1 MPTGAFGEGTGIY
14 ETPNSNSNSNTNRY
28 SGVFASDRIHVHT
41 LTPGRR
47 RLALFTLA
55 LGGFSIG
62 ITEFASMGVL
72 PNIAEDL
79 LPDFTSNPA
88 KGIAQAGTLITL
100 YALGVVIGAPVI
112 TALAARVSQTTL
124 AFWLLG
130 AFTAGSIASAAAP
143 TFETLAIARLI
154 AGLPH
159 ATFFGAS
166 ALLAGR
172 LMGPGNQGKGIAIAM
187 SGLPIANVLGVP
199 LATWIGQTLGWR
211 WAYALVSILFALTL
225 LLALRYLPRY
235 AGDPTLSPIRSLAGF
250 KNIRIWIMVAL
261 GAIGFGGFFA
271 VYSYIA
277 EVVTRVTAM
286 PDSAVP
292 WVLSAIGIGMTIGTF
307 FGGWMADRNGPRAI
321 LFSFAALIASLSL
334 YVGTAATPVG
344 LIVSVLLI
352 GFWFS
357 ALLPAVQSRF
367 IRMAREAELMGSAI
381 THAAFNVA
389 NALGAWLGGL
399 VIAAG
404 FGYLAPG
411 WAGIVLAVIGGL
423 LAIISI
429 SITRRDRHR
438 SIDTTGIQLP

>member
-1 MPTGAFGEGTGIY
+1 M
-14 ETPNSNSNSNTNRY
+14 
-28 SGVFASDRIHVHT
+28 
-41 LTPGRR
+41 
-47 RLALFTLA
+47 ALFTLA
-55 LGGFSIG
+55 LGGFAIG
-62 ITEFASMGVL
+62 VTEFATMGVL

-79 LPDFTSNPA
+79 LPGFASSPA
-88 KGIAQAGTLITL
+88 MGIAQAGTLITL
-100 YALGVVIGAPVI
+100 YAVGVVVGAPVI
-112 TALAARVSQTTL
+112 TALAARAPQTTL

-130 AFTAGSIASAAAP
+130 AFTAGSLASAVAP
-143 TFETLAIARLI
+143 TFETLAIARFI

-159 ATFFGAS
+159 ATFFGAA
-166 ALLAGR
+166 ALLAAR

-211 WAYALVSILFALTL
+211 WAYVLVSILFAATL
-225 LLALRYLPRY
+225 LLGLRFLPRHR
-235 AGDPTLSPIRSLAGF
+235 GDSTLSPLRSLASF

-277 EVVTRVTAM
+277 EVVTRVTSL
-286 PDSAVP
+286 PESSIP
-292 WVLSAIGIGMTIGTF
+292 LVLSAIGIGMTIGTF

-321 LFSFAALIASLSL
+321 LLSLAALIVSLSL
-334 YVGTAATPVG
+334 YVTTAATPVG
-344 LIVSVLLI
+344 LIISVFLV

-411 WAGIVLAVIGGL
+411 WAGILLAVIGAL
-423 LAIISI
+423 LAILSL
-429 SITRRDRHR
+429 SITKRDRHR
-438 SIDTTGIQLP
+438 SIDTTGIRLP